1 MQASLLIALVSSVG
15 QDARDLTDRF
25 ESPEGCQVSLWAE
38 SPQLYNPTAIDVDP
52 QGRVWVA
59 EAVNYRRWGGRNPGI
74 DHSDGDRIV
83 ILDHYSE
90 VSHGGS
96 GLSFDWAAAEGVANR
111 DRVMLAG
118 GLNPEN
124 VGSAIAQLS
133 PWGVDV
139 ASGVETEGVKD
150 PDRIRAFISAI
161 QNA

>member
-1 MQASLLIALVSSVG
+1 
-15 QDARDLTDRF
+15 
-25 ESPEGCQVSLWAE
+25 
-38 SPQLYNPTAIDVDP
+38 
-52 QGRVWVA
+52 
-59 EAVNYRRWGGRNPGI
+59 
-74 DHSDGDRIV
+74 
-83 ILDHYSE
+83 
-90 VSHGGS
+90 
-96 GLSFDWAAAEGVANR
+96 
-111 DRVMLAG
+111 MLAG